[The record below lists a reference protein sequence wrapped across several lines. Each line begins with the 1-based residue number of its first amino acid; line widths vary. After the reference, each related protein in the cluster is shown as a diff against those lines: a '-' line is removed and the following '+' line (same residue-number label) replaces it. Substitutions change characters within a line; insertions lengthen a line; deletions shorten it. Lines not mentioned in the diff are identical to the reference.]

1 VHFALLL
8 LLSVVFHKISS
19 TRLHNTRVFVARDYG
34 IEAKIVRYVVLAQII
49 ADLEK
54 RVLMLR
60 RQVSQLEAVLREH
73 NIALPASSSTAYAST
88 ADVSTSRLQL
98 VSQGVFLLVPSFR

>member
-1 VHFALLL
+1 MIL
-8 LLSVVFHKISS
+8 
-19 TRLHNTRVFVARDYG
+19 
-34 IEAKIVRYVVLAQII
+34 RYVALIQII

-73 NIALPASSSTAYAST
+73 NIALPASSSTSYAST
-88 ADVSTSRLQL
+88 ADVVTTSHLQ
-98 VSQGVFLLVPSFR
+98 VSQGVFLLVSAFR